1 MPSFTFLPVF
11 FYHAQSPYHPTVS
24 YCSTSSLCS
33 SSLLHFLLGL
43 RTLLC
48 HPVSSLK
55 ACAWSGDIDINVDVD
70 RHRLSHGNTHLD
82 AWLTATFQWKA
93 AVCVVMRSVQDL
105 SLSPLENICLLPLGP
120 FILTSQVV
128 TLSQIIGN
136 DQILFQT
143 VWGLS
148 CWYFVFS
155 VTGLDT
161 ALTHLFW
168 HLQAERLHGFGLA
181 LDLLGPLAWYL
192 KTL

>member
-1 MPSFTFLPVF
+1 MLFIIAPFSAWFKNS
-11 FYHAQSPYHPTVS
+11 AVS
-24 YCSTSSLCS
+24 SC
-33 SSLLHFLLGL
+33 LLFEGL
-43 RTLLC
+43 RMIRRYR
-48 HPVSSLK
+48 H
-55 ACAWSGDIDINVDVD
+55 NVDVD
-70 RHRLSHGNTHLD
+70 RHRLSHRHMHLD

-93 AVCVVMRSVQDL
+93 TVCVVMRSVQDL

-181 LDLLGPLAWYL
+181 LDLLGPLWHDISRLSKFGLPYKAQEVR
-192 KTL
+192 TV